1 MKKRRRYFYCL
12 TFKVD
17 FDHDDD
23 EVYFAYST
31 PYTYTQTFIQMI
43 NLENQLIDSQ
53 KMSSIKTDLK
63 IVESSDRMSR

>member
-1 MKKRRRYFYCL
+1 MKKKRRYFYCL

-17 FDHDDD
+17 FDYDDD